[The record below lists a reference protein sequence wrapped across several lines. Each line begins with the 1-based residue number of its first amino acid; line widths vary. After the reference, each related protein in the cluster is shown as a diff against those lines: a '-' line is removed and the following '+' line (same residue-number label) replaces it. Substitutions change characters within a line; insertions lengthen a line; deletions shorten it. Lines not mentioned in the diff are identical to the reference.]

1 MTLRLRAGAS
11 LLALAAA
18 IAAIAG
24 FAPAASAAPAS
35 APVKADLGS
44 HSYGT
49 WGFDLSGR
57 DTAVR
62 PGDDF
67 FSYANGGYIKAT
79 EIPADR
85 SWYGTVNLLRDLSE
99 ARVHGILEE
108 AAVKAPAQP
117 GARDVQGKIG
127 AFYKAF
133 MNQPA
138 VEALDARPL
147 GPDLQAIRQV
157 QDRTQLAALMGS
169 APKNFQF
176 TLFNVYIGAD
186 RKDSFKYAVYVDQG
200 GLGMPD
206 RDYYLEPQFAAK
218 KQAYQAYAA
227 KMLGMI
233 GWADPDAAAAAVV
246 DFETKVAQASW
257 SKAEHRDPVKTYNP
271 VSKAELMA
279 MAPGFDWTG
288 WLAAADLGSR
298 DRVVVGANTAVPK
311 IAALYA
317 ATPLDTLKAYM
328 AFHLADNAADA
339 LSDRFVQAKFD
350 FEGRT
355 LSGQPELPVRWKRGV
370 RVTSAALGE
379 AIGQVYVARYF
390 PPEAKAQMLELVN
403 NLKDAYRVRIEHLEW
418 MSPETKAKALEK
430 LAAFDVQIGYPKK
443 WKDYS
448 NLSVRADDLYG
459 DVERGVAWG
468 WNYDVSRLNLPVDRD
483 EWGMTPQTVNAYNQ
497 PTFNEVV
504 FPAAILQ
511 PPVFDPKADPAVNYG
526 AIGAVIGHEMSH
538 GFDDQGR
545 RFDAKGQ
552 LTDWWAPKDAERFVA
567 ASKTYGAEY
576 ERFPI
581 LDGAHINGALT
592 MGENI
597 ADLGGILAA
606 FDAYHASLHGRPAPV
621 IDGLT
626 GDQRFFLAYAQYYRN
641 KWREDMARQLMA
653 SDPHSPD
660 KARVDVV
667 LPNVDSWYQAWNIK
681 PGDKLYLAPDQRV
694 RIW

>member
-18 IAAIAG
+18 IAG
-24 FAPAASAAPAS
+24 FAPAATAAPAS
-35 APVKADLGS
+35 AAVKADLGS
-44 HSYGT
+44 HSYGA
-49 WGFDLSGR
+49 WGFDLTGR

-85 SWYGTVNLLRDLSE
+85 SWYGTVNQLRDLSE
-99 ARVHGILEE
+99 VRVHAILEE
-108 AAVKAPAQP
+108 AAAKAPSQP
-117 GARDVQGKIG
+117 AAGDVHGKIG
-127 AFYKAF
+127 AFYSAF
-133 MNQPA
+133 MNQAA
-138 VEALDARPL
+138 VEALDAKPL
-147 GPDLQAIRQV
+147 AGDLQAIRSV
-157 QDRTQLAALMGS
+157 QDRTQLAALMGG

-176 TLFNVYIGAD
+176 TLFDLGIGAD
-186 RKDSFKYAVYVDQG
+186 RKDSYKYAVYIDQG

-206 RDYYLEPQFAAK
+206 RDYYLEAQFAAK
-218 KQAYQAYAA
+218 KQAYQAYVA
-227 KMLGMI
+227 KMLGMV
-233 GWADPDAAAAAVV
+233 GWPDAEASAAAVV
-246 DFETKVAQASW
+246 AFETKVAEASW
-257 SKAEHRDPVKTYNP
+257 AKADRRDPVKSYNP
-271 VSKAELMA
+271 MTKAELA
-279 MAPGFDWTG
+279 AAAPGFDWTG
-288 WLAAADLGSR
+288 WLAAADLGPR

-317 ATPLDTLKAYM
+317 STPLDTLKAYM

-350 FEGRT
+350 FDGRT
-355 LSGQPELPVRWKRGV
+355 LSGQPALAVRWKRGV
-370 RVTSAALGE
+370 RMTSGALGE

-390 PPEAKAQMLELVN
+390 TPAAKAQMQDLVG
-403 NLKDAYRVRIEHLEW
+403 NLKDAYRNRIEHLEW

-448 NLSVRADDLYG
+448 NLAVRADDLYG

-511 PPVFDPKADPAVNYG
+511 PPVFDAQADPAVNYG

-545 RFDAKGQ
+545 KFDLHGQ
-552 LTDWWAPKDAERFVA
+552 LTDWWTPTDAERFVA
-567 ASKTYGAEY
+567 ASKIYGAEY

-581 LDGAHINGALT
+581 LEGAHINGALT

-606 FDAYHASLHGRPAPV
+606 FDAYHASLHGKPAPV

-667 LPNVDSWYQAWNIK
+667 LPNVDGWYQAWNVK
-681 PGDKLYLAPDQRV
+681 PGDKLYLPPDQRV

>member
-11 LLALAAA
+11 LIALAAA
-18 IAAIAG
+18 IAG
-24 FAPAASAAPAS
+24 FSPATYAAPAS
-35 APVKADLGS
+35 APLEDDLGA
-44 HSYGT
+44 HSYGA

-99 ARVHGILEE
+99 ARVHSILEQ
-108 AAVKAPAQP
+108 AAAKAPLQP
-117 GARDVQGKIG
+117 AAGDVNGKIG

-133 MNQPA
+133 MDQAA
-138 VEALDARPL
+138 VEALDAKPL
-147 GPDLQAIRQV
+147 APDLQAIRSV
-157 QDRTQLAALMGS
+157 QDRTQLAVLMGS
-169 APKNFQF
+169 APKTFQSS
-176 TLFNVYIGAD
+176 LFNLGIGAD
-186 RKDSFKYAVYVDQG
+186 KKDSYKYAVYVDQG

-206 RDYYLEPQFAAK
+206 RDYYLDAQFAAK
-218 KQAYQAYAA
+218 KQAYQAYVA

-233 GWADPDAAAAAVV
+233 GWVAPEANAAAVV

-257 SKAEHRDPVKTYNP
+257 TKAEHRDPVKTYNA
-271 VSKAELMA
+271 VTKAELVA
-279 MAPGFDWTG
+279 MAPGFDWGG
-288 WLAAADLGSR
+288 WLAAADLGSTN
-298 DRVVVGANTAVPK
+298 RVVVGANTAVPK

-317 ATPLDTLKAYM
+317 STPLDILKAYM
-328 AFHLADNAADA
+328 AFHLADSAADA

-350 FEGRT
+350 FDGRT
-355 LSGQPELPVRWKRGV
+355 LSGQPALPVRWKRGV
-370 RVTSAALGE
+370 RMTSAAVGE
-379 AIGQVYVARYF
+379 GIGQVYVARYF
-390 PPEAKAQMLELVN
+390 TAEAKVQMQALVD
-403 NLKDAYRVRIEHLEW
+403 NLKDAYRVRIEHLDW
-418 MSPETKAKALEK
+418 MSPDTKAKALEK

-443 WKDYS
+443 WRDYS
-448 NLSVRADDLYG
+448 NLAVRADDLYG
-459 DVERGVAWG
+459 DVARGIAWS
-468 WNYDVSRLNLPVDRD
+468 WNYDVSRLSLPVDRD

-504 FPAAILQ
+504 FPASILQ

-526 AIGAVIGHEMSH
+526 AIGATIGHEMSH

-545 RFDAKGQ
+545 RFDAHGR
-552 LTDWWAPKDAERFVA
+552 LTDWWAPADAERFVA

-576 ERFPI
+576 ERFPV
-581 LDGAHINGALT
+581 LEGAHINGALT

-597 ADLGGILAA
+597 ADLAGVLAA
-606 FDAYHASLHGRPAPV
+606 FDAYHASLHGQPAPL

-641 KWREDMARQLMA
+641 KWREDMTRQLIV

-667 LPNVDSWYQAWNIK
+667 LPNVDGWYQAWNVK
-681 PGDKLYLAPDQRV
+681 PGDKLYLSPDQRV